1 MIVHEFR
8 PASKHVPSYI
18 GRIVKL
24 HRFPQTQEQLF
35 RQFHADK
42 AYPKARFGVAFG
54 FFAWLSFGIWDGL
67 GFPGIVQELAAIRF
81 GLIAPIIGGM
91 GWFIA
96 SHPKRFKAD
105 MQGFLFLAPA
115 AAALGLFWMMML
127 ANAEDSNR
135 AFEQYWP
142 SFSALDF
149 FIYAFLGMRL
159 LNATLIGVASI
170 GLVCVAGCRDGVQ
183 DTTFGIA
190 LLQLTILNVLGI
202 IICARMEI
210 QERTLFRLRQHHR
223 RLMRAAME
231 ARQKAQQARDETLLE
246 NARAEAALMLVMSE
260 RSKLAS
266 AIAEKER
273 FLSAAYH
280 DLQQPLSTIGLY
292 VRLAKG
298 KLGQASATSMQSDL
312 NVIEKAT
319 HEIASMFNGVR
330 DTWQAGYAQL
340 NIEAVNLYAVLDEIE
355 RELRER
361 AMHKGLAFRIRQS
374 LHCPLWVRSDR
385 TLLKRALSNLVC
397 NAIKY
402 TEKGGVLIGVLSL
415 PSTVRIDVLDTG
427 VGIPAKFQ
435 ERIFDEYFQ
444 IDNSTADHQQGLGL
458 GLSIVRRIEQN
469 LPGHKLRLNS
479 KPGRGSRF
487 SLMVPRESEPCP
499 EHSASVT
506 NSPASPSNRIL
517 AGRYIVIVED
527 ESTNLDGMVQTF
539 AGTGCIVEGVDG
551 IETARRLFQDR
562 ERCPDILVTDFLLRQ
577 GQTGLDAVAA
587 MRERFEWAQQVPV
600 LFVTGEL
607 NLAAKLAGFDG
618 VFDIH
623 YKPLDP
629 DILLEKISALLT
641 PSQA

>member
-1 MIVHEFR
+1 VHQIR
-8 PASKHVPSYI
+8 LVSKLVPSHL

-35 RQFHADK
+35 RQFYADK
-42 AYPKARFGVAFG
+42 AYPKARFGVIFG

-67 GFPGIVQELAAIRF
+67 GFPGILQELAAIRF

-96 SHPKRFKAD
+96 GHPKRFKAD
-105 MQGFLFLAPA
+105 MQGFLFLATA
-115 AAALGLFWMMML
+115 AAAMGLFWMMML
-127 ANAEDSNR
+127 AKEEDSNR

-142 SFSALDF
+142 SFSALYF
-149 FIYAFLGMRL
+149 FVYAFLGMRL
-159 LNATLIGVASI
+159 LPAALIGVASI
-170 GLVCVAGCRDGVQ
+170 GLVCLAGCRDGVQ
-183 DTTFGIA
+183 NTSLGIA

-223 RLMRAAME
+223 RLVRAAMDE
-231 ARQKAQQARDETLLE
+231 RHNARQARDETLLE

-260 RSKLAS
+260 RSKLAV

-298 KLGQASATSMQSDL
+298 KLGQAPAMSMQSDL

-319 HEIASMFNGVR
+319 HEIALMFNGVR
-330 DTWQAGYAQL
+330 DTWEAGCAQP
-340 NIEAVNLYAVLDEIE
+340 NIEAVNLYAILDEIE

-361 AMHKGLAFRIRQS
+361 AMHKGLVFRIRQS

-385 TLLKRALSNLVC
+385 TLLKRALSNLVG

-402 TEKGGVLIGVLSL
+402 TEQGGVLVRVLGL

-427 VGIPAKFQ
+427 IGIPVKYQ

-444 IDNSTADHQQGLGL
+444 VDNSTVGHQQGLGL

-487 SLMVPRESEPCP
+487 SLIVPRNPEPCP
-499 EHSASVT
+499 EFFASAI
-506 NSPASPSNRIL
+506 NSPASPSHRRL

-527 ESTNLDGMVQTF
+527 ETTNLDGMVQTLVG
-539 AGTGCIVEGVDG
+539 AGCIVEGVDG
-551 IETARRLFQDR
+551 IETARRLFADR

-577 GQTGLDAVAA
+577 GQTGLDAVDA

-607 NLAAKLAGFDG
+607 NLAAKLAGFNG

-629 DILLEKISALLT
+629 DILLEKMSALLT
-641 PSQA
+641 PHPA